1 MDTEAQIIV
10 QTYNKE
16 TKQLEPQQ
24 YPPPSGE
31 LLPREVLYFDGNQN
45 KWLPSKF
52 SDNDTQ
58 ISNIEKL
65 KFLDYNLEYSTYKH
79 EERCK
84 EFLRHIKESEAD
96 FICFQECT
104 EGYLNFFQSQDLIKN
119 NYYMVTNDMTG
130 YPHFGLM
137 MSKYPCLAYQT
148 DFISQQKRVM
158 LFIELKINGK
168 KTAVADLHLEYRF
181 HDSDFRT

>member
-52 SDNDTQ
+52 SDNDT
-58 ISNIEKL
+58 
-65 KFLDYNLEYSTYKH
+65 KF
-79 EERCK
+79 
-84 EFLRHIKESEAD
+84 A
-96 FICFQECT
+96 
-104 EGYLNFFQSQDLIKN
+104 
-119 NYYMVTNDMTG
+119 
-130 YPHFGLM
+130 
-137 MSKYPCLAYQT
+137 
-148 DFISQQKRVM
+148 
-158 LFIELKINGK
+158 
-168 KTAVADLHLEYRF
+168 
-181 HDSDFRT
+181 